1 MILLVHMLFGAA
13 VSSYIKN
20 PFLAVILAFFSHYVL
35 DLIPHIEYN
44 IENIKNK
51 RWGRAL
57 PDLLKV
63 ASDSFAGAMLILLF
77 SNPSAGSGQ
86 LIIFVVALFS
96 ILPDGLTVLS
106 YFFQNKFLELH
117 KKFHQKKIHF
127 LRDNPSASFGT
138 AQDKDSGQIKI
149 SNFWR
154 ITNQVL
160 IIIISIFLLKI

>member
-44 IENIKNK
+44 IENIKK
-51 RWGRAL
+51 AQWDKSL
-57 PDLLKV
+57 LDILKV
-63 ASDSFAGAMLILLF
+63 ASDFLIGVLF
-77 SNPSAGSGQ
+77 IFLFLGWQ
-86 LIIFVVALFS
+86 LIIFIVVFFA

-138 AQDKDSGQIKI
+138 AQDKGSRQIKI

>member
-1 MILLVHMLFGAA
+1 MI
-13 VSSYIKN
+13 
-20 PFLAVILAFFSHYVL
+20 
-35 DLIPHIEYN
+35 DYN
-44 IENIKNK
+44 IENIKK
-51 RWGRAL
+51 AQWDKSL
-57 PDLLKV
+57 LDILKV
-63 ASDSFAGAMLILLF
+63 ASDFLIGVLF
-77 SNPSAGSGQ
+77 IFLFLGWQ
-86 LIIFVVALFS
+86 LIIFIVVFFA

>member
-44 IENIKNK
+44 IENIKK
-51 RWGRAL
+51 AQWDKSL
-57 PDLLKV
+57 LDILKV
-63 ASDSFAGAMLILLF
+63 ASDFLIGVLF
-77 SNPSAGSGQ
+77 IFLFLGWQ
-86 LIIFVVALFS
+86 LIIFIVVFFA

-138 AQDKDSGQIKI
+138 AQDKDSVQIKI